1 MGGLA
6 ASTSH
11 DSGSRCDV
19 GSSRCPLRSAGGATA
34 ATRAQNYV
42 GASQYARGT
51 HIPLAGMLIY
61 HLLTVTCTNC
71 NTLHSGTRASR
82 WPLKFRIRKP
92 TRHPRRIRHR
102 ERDSHGHA
110 HLLRH
115 TRISERRA
123 VLVARLVVALAVV
136 TRGLLFAPAGGPAD
150 EVPTGLD
157 RQRRHAGL

>member
-1 MGGLA
+1 
-6 ASTSH
+6 
-11 DSGSRCDV
+11 
-19 GSSRCPLRSAGGATA
+19 
-34 ATRAQNYV
+34 
-42 GASQYARGT
+42 
-51 HIPLAGMLIY
+51 MLIY

-71 NTLHSGTRASR
+71 NTMHSGTRASR

-115 TRISERRA
+115 TRIGERRA

-136 TRGLLFAPAGGPAD
+136 TGGLLFAPRSEEHTSELQSRGH
-150 EVPTGLD
+150 L
-157 RQRRHAGL
+157 